1 MNAII
6 HPIHLRCN
14 FQHRSA
20 DRFCERRRAS
30 LAARGDR
37 YLRLRVYCRRF
48 KQIDICAQRDR
59 QSLEMLGARQVLE
72 TAAPS
77 GGDPGAR
84 SDRAVDSWMAS

>member
-6 HPIHLRCN
+6 HSDSSPLQFPASFCR
-14 FQHRSA
+14 QV
-20 DRFCERRRAS
+20 CERRRAS

-37 YLRLRVYCRRF
+37 YLRLRVYCHRF